1 MFVIDAVADN
11 AVDSFVL
18 CGHGCVL
25 VFDDICGVEQ
35 LAPAVNR
42 ICGLTALIAQE
53 HAKISALGDYMNAW
67 QEGLRLTLDRV
78 YQAQRED
85 MLTVYTRA
93 QQVLQD
99 AAARPDNSGE

>member
-1 MFVIDAVADN
+1 
-11 AVDSFVL
+11 
-18 CGHGCVL
+18 
-25 VFDDICGVEQ
+25 
-35 LAPAVNR
+35 
-42 ICGLTALIAQE
+42 
-53 HAKISALGDYMNAW
+53 MNAW